1 MKRYISFLVLIF
13 SALFILPLAYSQRYS
28 IEQYLNIRGATSPS
42 YSYDNSRIY
51 FIMSVTG
58 TNQLWY
64 VDNPGAWPKQVTFFN
79 DRITGYSPNPKRNLL
94 LISKDEGGSEYSRF
108 YLAKGDGTELKLI
121 TSDKPK
127 ILHGF
132 GRWAEDGSF
141 FTYFTNE
148 RSPYYYDI
156 YKYNVD
162 SDASELLYSSDHSN
176 FPSAISPDGRKMIIT
191 RSYNTYDNDLYL
203 LDIASKSLKLL
214 TTHDNFNE
222 PAEFFAFSFN
232 TDGTKLYYR
241 TNRDHDFYRFAVL
254 DLNTGKTNYPNL
266 PFLVDYNSRDVA
278 RADFSIDKNLMLLQ
292 INDNGYDR
300 LFMYDFAL
308 GKEVI
313 IPASVNSTSIT
324 ARAFSKDNSKL
335 IIGINS
341 SSNPSVLY
349 QWDLISGSIDQ
360 VTYPTLA
367 GIEPSIF
374 IEPELLSYRS
384 FDGLEIPSFL
394 YLPNNPEK
402 KKLPCIISI
411 HGGPESQATYGFS
424 PVFQYFLDAGY
435 AIAEPNVRGSTGY
448 GKKYA
453 SLDNVRNRENS
464 VKDIAA
470 LVDYLRSRDDI
481 DPNRIIVHGGSY
493 GGYMVLAC
501 LTLYPEMFAAGIDV
515 VGISNFVTFLQNT
528 ADYRRNNRESEYGS
542 LDKDMDFMQSISP
555 LNKVDKIKAPLL
567 IIHGRNDPRVPVTEA
582 EQMHDAIISRG
593 GVSELLIYEDE
604 GHGIAKLKN
613 RLDLYPK
620 IIDFLNK
627 HVKDK

>member
-1 MKRYISFLVLIF
+1 MNKRILLPLLIF
-13 SALFILPLAYSQRYS
+13 ILLLATGKISAQQFT

-42 YSYDNSRIY
+42 YSFDNNRIY
-51 FIMSVTG
+51 FVMSVTG
-58 TNQLWY
+58 TSQLWSL
-64 VDNPGAWPKQVTFFN
+64 DKPGSWPHQVTFFK
-79 DRITGYSPNPKRNLL
+79 DRITGYSPNPKRDLL
-94 LISKDEGGSEYSRF
+94 LIFKDEGGSEYSQF
-108 YLAKGDGTELKLI
+108 YLANGDGTGLKLI
-121 TSDKPK
+121 TSNKPK
-127 ILHGF
+127 VLNGF
-132 GRWAEDGSF
+132 GRWADDGSF
-141 FTYFTNE
+141 FTYFTNK
-148 RSPYYYDI
+148 RSPFYYDI
-156 YKYNVD
+156 YKYDINKNTT
-162 SDASELLYSSDHSN
+162 ELLYTSDHSN

-203 LDIASKSLKLL
+203 LDIESKEIKLL
-214 TTHDNFNE
+214 TNHDNFNE
-222 PAEFFAFSFN
+222 PAEFSAYSFN
-232 TDGTKLYYR
+232 SDGSKLYYR
-241 TNRDHDFYRFAVL
+241 TNRDNEFYRFAIL
-254 DLNTGKTNYPNL
+254 DINSGKTEFPDL
-266 PFLVDYNSRDVA
+266 PFLADFKNRDVA
-278 RADFSIDKNLMLLQ
+278 RADFSSDKNLMLMQ
-292 INDNGYDR
+292 INDNGYDK
-300 LFMYDFAL
+300 LFMYDFIQ
-308 GKEVI
+308 GKEI
-313 IPASVNSTSIT
+313 NIPAAINSTSIT
-324 ARAFSKDNSKL
+324 ARAFSKDDSKL

-349 QWDLISGSIDQ
+349 QWDLFSGSIDQ

-367 GIEPSIF
+367 GVDPSVF
-374 IEPELLSYRS
+374 IEPELISYIS
-384 FDGLEIPSFL
+384 FDGLEVPSFL
-394 YLPNNPEK
+394 YIPKNPGK

-424 PVFQYFLDAGY
+424 AIFQYFQDAGY

-470 LVDYLRSRDDI
+470 LVEYLKTRDDI
-481 DPNRIIVHGGSY
+481 DPNRIIVYGGSY

-501 LTLYPEMFAAGIDV
+501 LTLYPDLFAAGIDV

-528 ADYRRNNRESEYGS
+528 ADYRRSNRESEYGS
-542 LDKDMDFMQSISP
+542 LEKDFDFMQSISP
-555 LNKVDKIKAPLL
+555 LNKVDKIKSPLM

-582 EQMHDAIISRG
+582 EQMHEAITGRG

-627 HVKDK
+627 HVKEK

>member
-1 MKRYISFLVLIF
+1 MKRSVLFLVFIF
-13 SALFILPLAYSQRYS
+13 SALFILTRAYSQKYS

-42 YSYDNSRIY
+42 YSFDNGKIY
-51 FIMSVTG
+51 FRQSVTG
-58 TNQLWY
+58 TSQLWY
-64 VDNPGAWPKQVTFFN
+64 VNKPGAWPHQVTFFK
-79 DRITGYSPNPKRNLL
+79 DRITGFSPNPKKD
-94 LISKDEGGSEYSRF
+94 IIFIESDEGGSEYDQF
-108 YLAKGDGTELKLI
+108 FLANGQGTGMNMI
-121 TSDKPK
+121 TSGKPK
-127 ILHGF
+127 VLNGF
-132 GRWAEDGSF
+132 GRWADDGSF

-148 RSPYYYDI
+148 RSPYFYDI
-156 YKYNVD
+156 YMYDIGKN
-162 SDASELLYSSDHSN
+162 SHKMIYSSDHSN
-176 FPSAISPDGRKMIIT
+176 YPSVISPDGSKLIVS

-203 LDIASKSLKLL
+203 LDIAAKEFKLL
-214 TTHDNFNE
+214 TTHNNFNE
-222 PAEFFAFSFN
+222 PAQFYASSFDK
-232 TDGTKLYYR
+232 DGNKLYFV
-241 TNRDHDFYRFAVL
+241 TNKDNDFFRLAVL
-254 DLNTGKTNYPNL
+254 DLNTGKTEYPSL
-266 PFLVDYNSRDVA
+266 PFLKNLMNRDVA
-278 RADFSIDKNLMLLQ
+278 RVLFSGDKSKMLVQ

-300 LFMYDFAL
+300 LFMFDL
-308 GKEVI
+308 NSDREI
-313 IPASVNSTSIT
+313 EIPASLKSTSIT
-324 ARAFSKDNSKL
+324 ALAFSKDDTRL

-341 SSNPSVLY
+341 AANPSVLY
-349 QWDLISGSIDQ
+349 EWDMTFDAVQQ

-367 GIEPSIF
+367 GIDPSGF
-374 IEPELLSYRS
+374 IEPELLSYSS

-435 AIAEPNVRGSTGY
+435 AITEPNVRGSTGY

-481 DPNRIIVHGGSY
+481 DPNRIIVYGGSY

-501 LTLYPEMFAAGIDV
+501 LTLYPDMFAAGIDV
-515 VGISNFVTFLQNT
+515 VGISNFVTFLQKT

-555 LNKVDKIKAPLL
+555 LNKVDKVKTPLM

-582 EQMHDAIISRG
+582 EQMHEAITSRG

-620 IIDFLNK
+620 IINFLSK
-627 HVKDK
+627 HVKRK

>member
-1 MKRYISFLVLIF
+1 MKRSELFLLIIF
-13 SALFILPLAYSQRYS
+13 SELFLLPGTYSQKYS

-42 YSYDNSRIY
+42 YSFDNSRIY

-58 TNQLWY
+58 TNQLWS
-64 VDNPGAWPKQVTFFN
+64 VNKPGAWPNQVTFFK
-79 DRITGYSPNPKRNLL
+79 DRITGYSPNPKRDLL
-94 LISKDEGGSEYSRF
+94 LIFKDEGGSEYSQF
-108 YLAKGDGTELKLI
+108 YLAGGDGTGLKLI
-121 TSDKPK
+121 TSNKPK
-127 ILHGF
+127 VLNGF
-132 GRWAEDGSF
+132 GRWADDGSF
-141 FTYFTNE
+141 FTYYTNE
-148 RSPYYYDI
+148 RTPYFYDI
-156 YKYNVD
+156 YKYDIDKN
-162 SDASELLYSSDHSN
+162 SSEMLYSSDHSN
-176 FPSAISPDGRKMIIT
+176 YPSAISPDGRKMIIT

-203 LDIASKSLKLL
+203 LDIASKEFKLL
-214 TTHDNFNE
+214 TTHDNFKE
-222 PAEFFAFSFN
+222 PAEFSAFSFN
-232 TDGTKLYYR
+232 SDGAKLYYR
-241 TNRDHDFYRFAVL
+241 TNRDNDFYRFAVL
-254 DLNTGKTNYPNL
+254 DLNTGKTDYPKL
-266 PFLVDYNSRDVA
+266 PFLDDLKNSDVA
-278 RADFSIDKNLMLLQ
+278 RADFSNDKSKMLLQ
-292 INDNGYDR
+292 INDRGYDR
-300 LFMYDFAL
+300 LFLYDYVL
-308 GKEVI
+308 GREI
-313 IPASVNSTSIT
+313 DIPEKINSTSIT
-324 ARAFSKDNSKL
+324 ARVFSKDDSKI

-349 QWDLISGSIDQ
+349 QWNLSSGSVEQ
-360 VTYPTLA
+360 VTYPALA
-367 GIEPSIF
+367 GIDPSGF

-384 FDGLEIPSFL
+384 FDGLEVPSFL

-448 GKKYA
+448 GKKFA

-481 DPNRIIVHGGSY
+481 DQNRIIVHGGSY

-501 LTLYPEMFAAGIDV
+501 LTLYPDMFAAGIDV

-528 ADYRRNNRESEYGS
+528 SDYRRNNRESEYGS
-542 LDKDMDFMQSISP
+542 LDNDLDFMQSISP
-555 LNKVDKIKAPLL
+555 LNKVDKIKAPLM

-582 EQMHDAIISRG
+582 EQMHEAIISRG

-620 IIDFLNK
+620 IIDFLHK
-627 HVKDK
+627 HVKE